1 MPVYYVVFVAC
12 TPWNLSKFISYRICV
27 TPLNSINFKNY
38 IKIFGREKHLCNK
51 NIENNGIIEL
61 ELL

>member
-51 NIENNGIIEL
+51 KY
-61 ELL
+61 